1 MYEGMTYEVLKER
14 MLENVT
20 LTDKREGSF
29 VNDMLSP
36 AAYEAERFYNQLDR
50 ALSIAFVDT
59 SAGVYL
65 DRHGEIDGLKRKTGT
80 YAKGECT
87 FTGNKGKEIPIG
99 TLCGTVNGLL
109 FEVTQAGI
117 IDSNG
122 SVTLPVQA
130 LEIGDQYN
138 VLAGM
143 VDVLPVGIS
152 GITGVKNEKGF
163 LGGAEVET
171 DDAFLGRILFHRQ
184 KPATSG
190 NVYHYMEWAMEID
203 GVGDVRVFPLD
214 YGPGTVVVMPVT
226 NGKRSPDTEILERVA
241 ANIEEKRP
249 IGATVTVEAPKEIFA
264 DIEASIQLAEGITLE
279 KVQKEYFTLL
289 ESYLKSSV
297 FRLSVVD
304 YYKCLSMFYD
314 ITGVLSVK
322 TFLLNGKME
331 NISIGRKEIQAA
343 GTVLLKEAV
352 AWS

>member
-14 MLENVT
+14 MLEKVT

-36 AAYEAERFYNQLDR
+36 VAYEAERFYNQLDR
-50 ALSIAFVDT
+50 VLSIAFVDT
-59 SAGVYL
+59 SAGEYL
-65 DRHGEIDGLKRKTGT
+65 DQHGAIDGMIRKTGT
-80 YAKGECT
+80 YAKGECI
-87 FTGNKGKEIPIG
+87 FSGNKNQEIPAD

-109 FEVTQAGI
+109 FEVTQMGV
-117 IDSNG
+117 IDENG

-130 LEIGDQYN
+130 LEIGDKYN

-143 VDVLPVGIS
+143 VNVLPVGIS
-152 GITGVKNEKGF
+152 GVTGVTNGKGF

-171 DDAFLGRILFHRQ
+171 DDAFLGRILFHRR

-203 GVGDVRVFPLD
+203 GVGDVKVFPLD
-214 YGPGTVVVMPVT
+214 YGAGTVTVMPIT
-226 NGKRSPDTEILERVA
+226 NGKRSPDTEILGKVA

-249 IGATVTVEAPKEIFA
+249 IGATVTVEAPKEIFTN
-264 DIEASIQLAEGITLE
+264 IEASIQLADGANLE
-279 KVQKEYFTLL
+279 KVQKEYFALL

-304 YYKCLSMFYD
+304 YYKCIY
-314 ITGVLSVK
+314 I
-322 TFLLNGKME
+322 
-331 NISIGRKEIQAA
+331 
-343 GTVLLKEAV
+343 
-352 AWS
+352 